1 MLSMDVRRTSGGGG
15 GTISLK
21 SPCAISKAVSTGFS
35 NSWPDFGEKNR
46 HLSPGQDIGAAW
58 VRRMS
63 IPGGVMGDCHVAC
76 THERLWLSRF

>member
-1 MLSMDVRRTSGGGG
+1 MDSVVDGCEKNFRGGG

-21 SPCAISKAVSTGFS
+21 SPRAISKAVSTGFS

-63 IPGGVMGDCHVAC
+63 IPGGVMGDCHVA
-76 THERLWLSRF
+76 